1 LFDEVNRE
9 KQQKLMAAIDE
20 INKKNGHDTI
30 RISTQ
35 GYLKTWHLKSEYIS
49 HQYTT
54 NLDDVIVLK
63 V

>member
-1 LFDEVNRE
+1 
-9 KQQKLMAAIDE
+9 MAAIDE

-35 GYLKTWHLKSEYIS
+35 GYSKNWHLKCEHIS
-49 HQYTT
+49 KQYTT

>member
-1 LFDEVNRE
+1 MKLTG
-9 KQQKLMAAIDE
+9 KTAKLMAAIDE

-35 GYLKTWHLKSEYIS
+35 GYSKNWHLKCEHIS
-49 HQYTT
+49 KQYTT